1 MYNCNYVSSIY
12 TPISVSIYILKIMIN
27 LKKTFQE
34 EKEML
39 DIMIEY
45 YLIKRN
51 FIISILFLIQ
61 HNCILSR
68 LSSVQK
74 SI

>member
-1 MYNCNYVSSIY
+1 MSN
-12 TPISVSIYILKIMIN
+12 
-27 LKKTFQE
+27 
-34 EKEML
+34 
-39 DIMIEY
+39 IMIEF

-68 LSSVQK
+68 LPTSEARRGTAEQK
-74 SI
+74 YKREVNERSE